1 MRRILTIGRRC
12 LSATGP
18 AARPVARRSTRVRGT
33 PTPMMSA
40 IERGS
45 GLQTTP
51 IARGQPSKTNGCA
64 NAMRRIL
71 NIEKRFWSA
80 TAPFAGRIA
89 TRSTPRRGRP
99 MPATTGIGRE
109 SGLPA
114 TSGTA
119 RRSGWH
125 RSMGCRS
132 RITTP
137 CSPARA
143 APAPSA
149 SKRRPA
155 AAVRRSLPRDRQG
168 ARAALSWMQCRARFH
183 ARRPYADQRRHRVS
197 AQVEAPRRNEIGA
210 HRRPDA
216 ESAVSSGPG
225 RRMAKSLRP
234 RSAAVPRSGAVST
247 GPAEDARELRM
258 IAALSRRGE
267 RCHPVTGLDD
277 APRGSV
283 LPGTVQQLRIVQA
296 QPPPY
301 RARERGVRS
310 TVGCRIL
317 MIFTSIHTTI
327 NNDSGDPAL

>member
-51 IARGQPSKTNGCA
+51 IAARGQPSKTNGCA

-149 SKRRPA
+149 SKRRPGGRCSSITA
-155 AAVRRSLPRDRQG
+155 TRP
-168 ARAALSWMQCRARFH
+168 ARCAGCSVM
-183 ARRPYADQRRHRVS
+183 
-197 AQVEAPRRNEIGA
+197 
-210 HRRPDA
+210 DA
-216 ESAVSSGPG
+216 
-225 RRMAKSLRP
+225 
-234 RSAAVPRSGAVST
+234 
-247 GPAEDARELRM
+247 
-258 IAALSRRGE
+258 IAALGFMR
-267 RCHPVTGLDD
+267 DD
-277 APRGSV
+277 HTR
-283 LPGTVQQLRIVQA
+283 
-296 QPPPY
+296 
-301 RARERGVRS
+301 
-310 TVGCRIL
+310 
-317 MIFTSIHTTI
+317 TSAATEYLLKLKRHDETK
-327 NNDSGDPAL
+327 